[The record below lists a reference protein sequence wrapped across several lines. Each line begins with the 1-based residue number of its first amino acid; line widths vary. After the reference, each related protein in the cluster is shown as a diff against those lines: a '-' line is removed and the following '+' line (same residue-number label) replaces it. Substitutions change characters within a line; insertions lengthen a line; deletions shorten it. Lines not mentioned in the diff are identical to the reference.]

1 MKNNYFTKKIL
12 PIFVIS
18 VLGILVSCTND
29 AKELDGDW
37 SNTFSLTDDYTRYR
51 VFSTGDR
58 RYTFFQTLSFVKLND
73 ENGGLF
79 EDVITPMVFQ
89 SDPYEVVVGSKV
101 GGTWEINKGMLF
113 LYYDGD
119 VELTHAD
126 NLSFNDK
133 MQLEEQ
139 MEALFFKDFDKLG
152 LRGLKYEIKN
162 DHLKIYFGNFSEDFT
177 KNNSTSTYSKVNKKT
192 GI

>member
-1 MKNNYFTKKIL
+1 MKKNYFKKKIL
-12 PIFVIS
+12 SIFVIS
-18 VLGILVSCTND
+18 VLGILGSCTND

-37 SNTFSLTDDYTRYR
+37 STTFSLTDDYTRYR

-58 RYTFFQTLSFVKLND
+58 RYTFYQTLSFVKLND

-101 GGTWEINKGMLF
+101 GGTWEINKGKLF

-133 MQLEEQ
+133 MLLEEQ

-152 LRGLKYEIKN
+152 LRGLKYELKDKN
-162 DHLKIYFGNFSEDFT
+162 LKIYFGNVTEDFSKI
-177 KNNSTSTYSKVNKKT
+177 KNN
-192 GI
+192 